1 MICFKFTIKNSIFAY
16 FIYDYCEEN
25 TMTEIEFEEQTAKKL
40 NMWYDDLLWCPSQC
54 YYYFMH
60 DEKMFCLY
68 LRWRHCNPWTA
79 EVIQCAEPDYNI
91 DNNSIRKPIEIPFFT
106 DNELEKLKSYL
117 TDRIDGIMELWGQG
131 KECIDCTLL

>member
-1 MICFKFTIKNSIFAY
+1 
-16 FIYDYCEEN
+16 
-25 TMTEIEFEEQTAKKL
+25 MTEIEFEEQTAKKL

-60 DEKMFCLY
+60 DEKMFCLR

-79 EVIQCAEPDYNI
+79 EVIKCAEPDYNI

-106 DNELEKLKSYL
+106 DDELEKLKSYL
-117 TDRIDGIMELWGQG
+117 TDRLDGIMELWKQG
-131 KECIDCTLL
+131 KECIDFISSKKSPPINII